1 MISLYVR
8 GKPIYIVCLIIVLIL
23 SCSPRTTRWGLPQN
37 DYTYQVPEKIDDGWE
52 YSDLKA
58 EGVDPKK
65 INELMGNILKG
76 DIKNIH
82 SILLVKNGKLIFE
95 EYFYGYNRDTKHIIY
110 SASKSV
116 TSILMGIAMDQ
127 KMIPNVDQKVYA
139 FLPEYK
145 GTKWVDQKYDIT
157 LKHVLTMSAGID
169 WEHEKY
175 PHHDARNSTGA
186 MTRSGDWIKFVLD
199 RDAIERPGD
208 RFNYSDGLAMLLGV
222 IIKNST
228 GMYVDEFAEK
238 HLFTPLGI
246 SDYSWRKSPGGSV
259 ITAWGLSL
267 KPRDMAKIGYLF
279 QKNGRWNG
287 KQIVSQKWVN
297 ESTKA
302 HMTQAHMPDFAL
314 GSGYGYQWWCGK
326 TNINNQVIE
335 VYYAAGM
342 GGQYIFVCPSL
353 NLVAVITSREI
364 GNPLGELRPQTTMT
378 DYILPAMLPPAPSR
392 KTIKLDP
399 KAVDRYVGKYKSNSS
414 IVTLIIFRKG
424 DKLFVPTPY
433 RKLVELFPES
443 EYRFFGIF
451 KEIGDIQ
458 LDFTKDAK
466 GNIQKVIVHIMFGRI
481 QCEKIE

>member
-1 MISLYVR
+1 MIRLSVR
-8 GKPIYIVCLIIVLIL
+8 EKPICIVCLIIGLIL
-23 SCSPRTTRWGLPQN
+23 SCSPRTTRWGLSQH
-37 DYTYQVPEKIDDGWE
+37 DYTYQVPEKIHDGWE

-58 EGVDPKK
+58 EGVDPNK

-95 EYFYGYNRDTKHIIY
+95 EYFYGYNRDTKHIMY
-110 SASKSV
+110 SASKSI
-116 TSILMGIAMDQ
+116 TSILVGIAMDQ
-127 KMIPNVDQKVYA
+127 KMIPNVDQKAYE
-139 FLPEYK
+139 FLPDYK

-157 LKHVLTMSAGID
+157 LKHMLTMSAGID
-169 WEHEKY
+169 WKDWKY
-175 PHHDARNSTGA
+175 PIRDGRNSTGA
-186 MTRSGDWIKFVLD
+186 MVRSSDWIKFVLD
-199 RDAIERPGD
+199 RDMIERPGD
-208 RFNYSDGLAMLLGV
+208 RFNYSDGLTMLLGV

-228 GMYVDEFAEK
+228 RMYADEFAEK

-246 SDYSWRKSPGGSV
+246 SDYSWKNSPGGSV

-267 KPRDMAKIGYLF
+267 RPRDMAKIGYLF
-279 QKNGRWNG
+279 LKNGRWKG

-297 ESTKA
+297 ESTKT
-302 HMTQAHMPDFAL
+302 HMTDVEL

-353 NLVAVITSREI
+353 NLVAVITSSTI
-364 GNPLGELRPQTTMT
+364 GNPLGELRPQVMMT

-399 KAVDRYVGKYKSNSS
+399 KTVDRYVGKYKSNLSNLAL
-414 IVTLIIFRKG
+414 TIFRKG
-424 DKLFVPTPY
+424 DKLFVTTPY
-433 RKLVELFPES
+433 RKIVELFPES
-443 EYRFFGIF
+443 EYRFFGIS

-458 LDFTKDAK
+458 LDFTNDEK
-466 GNIQKVIVHIMFGRI
+466 GNIQKVIVHFGFGQS

>member
-1 MISLYVR
+1 VVKIGYLYR
-8 GKPIYIVCLIIVLIL
+8 QKYSAFICIIICLFL
-23 SCSPRTTRWGLPQN
+23 SCAPRANRWGLPQYE
-37 DYTYQVPEKIDDGWE
+37 YTYQVPEKIDDDWKT
-52 YSDLKA
+52 SDLKA
-58 EGVDPKK
+58 EGVDPKR

-95 EYFYGYNRDTKHIIY
+95 EYFYGIDRDTKHIMY
-110 SASKSV
+110 SASKSI
-116 TSILMGIAMDQ
+116 TSILVGIAMDQ
-127 KMIPNVDQKVYA
+127 KMIPNVDQKAYA

-199 RDAIERPGD
+199 RDMIERPGD
-208 RFNYSDGLAMLLGV
+208 RFNYSDGLTMLLGV

-228 GMYVDEFAEK
+228 DMYADEFAVK
-238 HLFTPLGI
+238 HLFSPLGI
-246 SDYSWRKSPGGSV
+246 SDYSWEKSPGGSV

-267 KPRDMAKIGYLF
+267 KHRDIAKIGYLF
-279 QKNGRWNG
+279 LKNGRWNG

-302 HMTQAHMPDFAL
+302 HMTQAHMKDVPI
-314 GSGYGYQWWCGK
+314 GSGFGYQWWCGK
-326 TNINNQVIE
+326 TNINNQVYE
-335 VYYAAGM
+335 LYYAAGM

-353 NLVAVITSREI
+353 NLVAVITSSTI
-364 GNPLGELRPQTTMT
+364 GNPLGELRPQAMMT
-378 DYILPAMLPPAPSR
+378 DYILPAILPPAPSP

-399 KAVDRYVGKYKSNSS
+399 KTVDRYVGKYKSNY
-414 IVTLIIFRKG
+414 VTLIIFRKG
-424 DKLFVPTPY
+424 DKLFVTTPY
-433 RKLVELFPES
+433 RTHVELFPES

-458 LDFTKDAK
+458 LDFTKDEK
-466 GNIQKVIVHIMFGRI
+466 GNIQKVTVHIGFGRI
-481 QCEKIE
+481 QCEKIQ